1 LVRNIAN
8 NRQKIAAKGLSPLSA
23 SLTLLNS
30 PPGRQVSTIKNP
42 VRDAKEPPF
51 CRPFLLL
58 HFQCS
63 VFPQKER
70 NFKTVGLSLWTL
82 IQGWILAP
90 LIIFN
95 PGFSYLFSTSSTAGK
110 NKALIKRPMIHP
122 SYKGIRKLLTLPCHC
137 DNKRKIAEKMNRDFF

>member
-1 LVRNIAN
+1 LLVRKIAN
-8 NRQKIAAKGLSPLSA
+8 KRQKTAAKGLSPLPA

-63 VFPQKER
+63 VFPQKEG

-82 IQGWILAP
+82 IQGWILVP

-95 PGFSYLFSTSSTAGK
+95 PGFSYLFSHFFHGGKKQGTATKAHDSS
-110 NKALIKRPMIHP
+110 
-122 SYKGIRKLLTLPCHC
+122 LL
-137 DNKRKIAEKMNRDFF
+137 